1 MKRYDKYKQTG
12 TPWIGEIPS
21 HWEVKKLSYYADII
35 TDFVASGSF
44 ADLRENVEYKNE
56 PDFAMLVRTAD
67 LSKKG
72 CVSRV
77 YISKE
82 SYVFLQNSNLFG
94 GEIVLPNIGSVGD
107 VYLVPNDL
115 YEHMSLAPN
124 SIMVKTR
131 FNKFVYYYF
140 LSKSGNEC
148 LLNISQGTTQS
159 KFNKTQLRGI
169 KIIVPPLSE
178 QEEIAAY
185 LDKKCGSIDAVISTQ
200 ERRIAL
206 LEELKQS
213 VITEAVTHGI
223 NPDAKLRPSGID
235 WIGNIPE
242 HWQVMPLKYAANKK
256 GCCFIDGDWIESKDI
271 VEEGI
276 KYITTGNIGVL
287 YYKEQ
292 GSGYISEK
300 TFMSLAC
307 TEVFEGDIL
316 ISRLNEPIGRSCII
330 PNLGNRVVTSVDN
343 VIFRPD
349 TDYYNKKF
357 IVYYLNCNKFTEHA
371 NLIAR
376 GATMHRISRSMLGH
390 QKMLVPPLSE
400 QEEIVEYIE
409 SKIKPID
416 ASIAKAKREIELLKE
431 LKQSVITEA
440 VTGKIKVC

>member
-1 MKRYDKYKQTG
+1 MKRYDEYKQTG

-21 HWEVKKLSYYADII
+21 HWEDSRLKYIGEYINGYAFKPEDWSSEGLPIIRIQDLTESNSNPNYFKGTINEKYLIKDGDILVSWAATLAAFKWNRGDAWLNQHI
-35 TDFVASGSF
+35 FKAIPNLNINYDFFFWILRIAMKNMKNGEEHGIMMEHVTSDLFGNF
-44 ADLRENVEYKNE
+44 PIPIPPLRE
-56 PDFAMLVRTAD
+56 
-67 LSKKG
+67 
-72 CVSRV
+72 
-77 YISKE
+77 
-82 SYVFLQNSNLFG
+82 
-94 GEIVLPNIGSVGD
+94 
-107 VYLVPNDL
+107 
-115 YEHMSLAPN
+115 
-124 SIMVKTR
+124 
-131 FNKFVYYYF
+131 
-140 LSKSGNEC
+140 
-148 LLNISQGTTQS
+148 
-159 KFNKTQLRGI
+159 
-169 KIIVPPLSE
+169 
-178 QEEIAAY
+178 QEAIAAY
-185 LDKKCGSIDAVISTQ
+185 LDKKCGSIDTVISTQ

-223 NPDAKLRPSGID
+223 NPDTKLRPSGID

-242 HWQVMPLKYAANKK
+242 HWEVMPLKYAANKK

-400 QEEIVEYIE
+400 QEEIVEYIDR
-409 SKIKPID
+409 KIKPID
-416 ASIAKAKREIELLKE
+416 ASIAKAKREIDLLKE

-440 VTGKIKVC
+440 VTGKIKIF

>member
-1 MKRYDKYKQTG
+1 MKRYDEYKQTG

-21 HWEVKKLSYYADII
+21 HWESKRLRFICEFRNGYTPSKANPDFWTDGTIPWYRMEDIRDSGRRLNEAKQYVTEEAVKGGGLFEA
-35 TDFVASGSF
+35 GSF
-44 ADLRENVEYKNE
+44 ILAT
-56 PDFAMLVRTAD
+56 TATIGEHAVLIVD
-67 LSKKG
+67 SLANQRFTNLKIRKSLSKE
-72 CVSRV
+72 VDN
-77 YISKE
+77 E
-82 SYVFLQNSNLFG
+82 FF
-94 GEIVLPNIGSVGD
+94 
-107 VYLVPNDL
+107 
-115 YEHMSLAPN
+115 
-124 SIMVKTR
+124 
-131 FNKFVYYYF
+131 FYF
-140 LSKSGNEC
+140 LFVIDDYCKSTTKTATFAAV
-148 LLNISQGTTQS
+148 NIDDLKNFEVAIPPFDEQLKIVSYI
-159 KFNKTQLRGI
+159 NKAIQTYDN
-169 KIIVPPLSE
+169 V
-178 QEEIAAY
+178 IAA
-185 LDKKCGSIDAVISTQ
+185 Q

-223 NPDAKLRPSGID
+223 NSDAKLRPSGID

-242 HWQVMPLKYAANKK
+242 HWEVMPLKYAANKK

-276 KYITTGNIGVL
+276 KYITTGNIGAL
-287 YYKEQ
+287 TYKEQ

-300 TFMSLAC
+300 TFATLGC

-316 ISRLNEPIGRSCII
+316 ISRLNEPIGRCCII

-349 TDYYNKKF
+349 TDKYNKKF

-376 GATMHRISRSMLGH
+376 GATMHRISRTMLGH
-390 QKMLVPPLSE
+390 QQILVPPLAE
-400 QEEIVEYIE
+400 QQEIVEYID

-416 ASIAKAKREIELLKE
+416 ASIATAKREIELLKE

>member
-1 MKRYDKYKQTG
+1 MKRYDEYKQTG

-21 HWEVKKLSYYADII
+21 HWEVMPIKFTAKIYNGDSLNDNQKSIYGNCDDVDSIPYIASKDIGR
-35 TDFVASGSF
+35 DS
-44 ADLRENVEYKNE
+44 
-56 PDFAMLVRTAD
+56 
-67 LSKKG
+67 
-72 CVSRV
+72 
-77 YISKE
+77 
-82 SYVFLQNSNLFG
+82 
-94 GEIVLPNIGSVGD
+94 
-107 VYLVPNDL
+107 
-115 YEHMSLAPN
+115 
-124 SIMVKTR
+124 
-131 FNKFVYYYF
+131 KFVDYENGIRIPEGGKGFSVARPNTTLLCIEGGSAGKKTAYVNQRVCFVNKLCCFDSKLFDKYNYYF
-140 LSKSGNEC
+140 ICSNTFKDPFSKNLQGMIGGVT
-148 LLNISQGTTQS
+148 IS
-159 KFNKTQLRGI
+159 GI
-169 KIIVPPLSE
+169 KKFPIIVPPLSE
-178 QEEIAAY
+178 QEAIAAY

-223 NPDAKLRPSGID
+223 NPDTKLRPSGID

-242 HWQVMPLKYAANKK
+242 HWEVMPLKYAANKK

-276 KYITTGNIGVL
+276 KYITTGNIGAL

-300 TFMSLAC
+300 TFISLAC

-357 IVYYLNCNKFTEHA
+357 ILYYLNCNKFTEHA

-390 QKMLVPPLSE
+390 QKMLVPPLRE
-400 QEEIVEYIE
+400 QEEIVEYIDR
-409 SKIKPID
+409 KIKPID

>member
-1 MKRYDKYKQTG
+1 MKRYDEYKQTG

-21 HWEVKKLSYYADII
+21 HWEVKRGKFVSAILAGFAFNSDHFTTDEGYMPLIRIRDINN
-35 TDFVASGSF
+35 TSTEMNFNG
-44 ADLRENVEYKNE
+44 EYPKE
-56 PDFAMLVRTAD
+56 YII
-67 LSKKG
+67 KKG
-72 CVSRV
+72 D
-77 YISKE
+77 I
-82 SYVFLQNSNLFG
+82 L
-94 GEIVLPNIGSVGD
+94 IGMDGD
-107 VYLVPNDL
+107 
-115 YEHMSLAPN
+115 
-124 SIMVKTR
+124 
-131 FNKFVYYYF
+131 FNVAKWN
-140 LSKSGNEC
+140 GPEA
-148 LLNISQGTTQS
+148 LLNQRVCKIEDGKEMLADYAYYLLPHPLQLINDVCYATTVKHLS
-159 KFNKTQLRGI
+159 TYDVMGEFFP
-169 KIIVPPLSE
+169 VPPIEE
-178 QEEIAAY
+178 QKSIISY
-185 LDKKCGSIDAVISTQ
+185 LDKKCGSIDTVISTQ

-316 ISRLNEPIGRSCII
+316 ISRLNEPICRSCII

-390 QKMLVPPLSE
+390 QKMLVPPLRE
-400 QEEIVEYIE
+400 QEEIVEYIDR
-409 SKIKPID
+409 KIKPID
-416 ASIAKAKREIELLKE
+416 ASIAKAKREIDLLKE

>member
-1 MKRYDKYKQTG
+1 MKRYDEYKQTG

-21 HWEVKKLSYYADII
+21 HWEVIRLKNLIFLSSGLTLTSEEISDEGEYPVFGGNGIRGFYKNFNFDGERILIGRVGALCGNIHYTKSKFWGTEHVLVSNRVPGCTIPFDYEWLSYLLD
-35 TDFVASGSF
+35 S
-44 ADLRENVEYKNE
+44 
-56 PDFAMLVRTAD
+56 M
-67 LSKKG
+67 
-72 CVSRV
+72 
-77 YISKE
+77 
-82 SYVFLQNSNLFG
+82 NLNQYG
-94 GEIVLPNIGSVGD
+94 IGSAQPVIAAST
-107 VYLVPNDL
+107 LENL
-115 YEHMSLAPN
+115 
-124 SIMVKTR
+124 
-131 FNKFVYYYF
+131 
-140 LSKSGNEC
+140 
-148 LLNISQGTTQS
+148 
-159 KFNKTQLRGI
+159 
-169 KIIVPPLSE
+169 KIPVPPLSE
-178 QEEIAAY
+178 QEAIAAY

-242 HWQVMPLKYAANKK
+242 HWEVMPLKYAANKK

-276 KYITTGNIGVL
+276 KYITTGNIGAL

-357 IVYYLNCNKFTEHA
+357 ILYYLNCNKFTEHA

-390 QKMLVPPLSE
+390 QKMLVPPLRE
-400 QEEIVEYIE
+400 QEEIVEYIDR
-409 SKIKPID
+409 KIKPID

>member
-1 MKRYDKYKQTG
+1 MKRYDEYKQSG

-44 ADLRENVEYKNE
+44 ADLRDNVEYKDE

-148 LLNISQGTTQS
+148 LLSISQGTTQS

-169 KIIVPPLSE
+169 KIIVPPLRE
-178 QEEIAAY
+178 QEAIAAY
-185 LDKKCGSIDAVISTQ
+185 LDKKCGSIDTVISTQ
-200 ERRIAL
+200 ERRIGL

-242 HWQVMPLKYAANKK
+242 HWEVMPLKRTMHICNGADYKHIEAE
-256 GCCFIDGDWIESKDI
+256 DGYPVI
-271 VEEGI
+271 
-276 KYITTGNIGVL
+276 
-287 YYKEQ
+287 
-292 GSGYISEK
+292 GSGGIFAYASDYLFDGEA
-300 TFMSLAC
+300 L
-307 TEVFEGDIL
+307 L
-316 ISRLNEPIGRSCII
+316 LGRKGTIDKPLYFKGKFWTVDTMFYSI
-330 PNLGNRVVTSVDN
+330 PQ
-343 VIFRPD
+343 
-349 TDYYNKKF
+349 KF
-357 IVYYLNCNKFTEHA
+357 IVCKYMYYQSLNFPFDRYSTSTA
-371 NLIAR
+371 LPSM
-376 GATMHRISRSMLGH
+376 TSRDLGNNDVC
-390 QKMLVPPLSE
+390 VPPLSE

-409 SKIKPID
+409 RKIKPID
-416 ASIAKAKREIELLKE
+416 ASITKAKREIELLKE